1 MPKLRSLRLSNFRI
15 WSEANVELS
24 PTINLFHGKNAQ
36 GKTCLL
42 ESIWC
47 CIAGRSF
54 RTPSIKS
61 LIQTD
66 NSSASI
72 ELHFEKDTIQQS
84 LKMHCLPTE
93 RRFFHNQTPCTT
105 IAELIGILPGVVIAP
120 DDPLLIGPPQTR
132 RLFLDLQLAQSD
144 PLYARHLSRYNRAL
158 RHRNKLLRDRI
169 TDTLGCWDEEMS
181 HAAEYLT
188 EKRSKTAKELMQ
200 AIEILH
206 PKLSPGEADIAISYN
221 THASSKENLL
231 KKWHE
236 TKERDLHLGM
246 TTIGP
251 HRDDFSITL
260 GGKEAKSFASEGQ
273 KKTCVTLLRLASW
286 HRLKN
291 ITGQT
296 PLLLVDDLATSLD
309 KSRKSHLLNHL
320 NDLGQVF
327 ITSTEA
333 LELPSSTHSFEINA
347 GKICK

>member
-1 MPKLRSLRLSNFRI
+1 MPKLSSLRLANFRI
-15 WSEANVELS
+15 WSDANVEFA
-24 PTINLFHGKNAQ
+24 PNINLFHGKNAQ

-54 RTPSIKS
+54 RTPNIKS
-61 LIQTD
+61 LIQT
-66 NSSASI
+66 NSPTASI
-72 ELHFEKDTIQQS
+72 ELQFEKDTIHQS

-144 PLYARHLSRYNRAL
+144 PLYARHLGRYNRAL

-169 TDTLGCWDEEMS
+169 SNTLNCWDEEMS
-181 HAAEYLT
+181 DAAQYIA
-188 EKRSKTAKELMQ
+188 EKRSQTATELMQ
-200 AIEILH
+200 AIATLH
-206 PKLSPGEADIAISYN
+206 PKLSPGESEIAITYH
-221 THASSKENLL
+221 THASTKKDLL
-231 KKWHE
+231 KKWND

-291 ITGQT
+291 ITGQI
-296 PLLLVDDLATSLD
+296 PLLLIDDLATSLD
-309 KSRKSHLLNHL
+309 SSRKSHLLNHL
-320 NDLGQVF
+320 GELGQVF
-327 ITSTEA
+327 ITSTES
-333 LELPSSTHSFEINA
+333 LKLPSDAQSVEINS
-347 GKICK
+347 GSICK